1 MVLSIAFITHNRKAE
16 LLNAINS
23 CLLYAPYDTE
33 YIILD
38 NASDDGCEEYIKTA
52 LAGKINLIYE
62 YSETNLGV
70 AGGRN
75 KAFELSHGD
84 YVFFLDDDAEIET
97 EDFFNKI
104 INKMNEKPDVAAA
117 AVDIK
122 EPETGKSLN
131 SKHRFSVN
139 GDTYVLS
146 FCGCAHILRGGFYR
160 KFKRLYPQNLKFGS
174 EEFYAS
180 ALAWMNGKTV
190 EEFSD
195 LTVNHFPS
203 VINRCAGDDRKLN
216 FIVNQYIIKKMTYP
230 IFVLPLSKLA
240 FELHKL
246 KHGFTTGEW
255 KKISRTYLK
264 ERYRRDEVC
273 RMSLRIWLRLIKMF
287 GIKIII

>member
-1 MVLSIAFITHNRKAE
+1 MVLSIAFITHNRKTE

-23 CLLYAPYDTE
+23 CLPYAPEDTE

-52 LAGKINLIYE
+52 LDGRINLIYE
-62 YSETNLGV
+62 YSEANLGV

-75 KAFELSHGD
+75 KAFELTHGD
-84 YVFFLDDDAEIET
+84 YVFFLDDDAKIET

-104 INKMNEKPDVAAA
+104 INKMNENPDIAAA
-117 AVDIK
+117 TVNIK

-146 FCGCAHILRGGFYR
+146 FCGCAHILRGDFYR
-160 KFKRLYPQNLKFGS
+160 KFKNLYPQNLKFGS
-174 EEFYAS
+174 EELYAS

-203 VINRCAGDDRKLN
+203 VINRCDGDDRKLN

-240 FELHKL
+240 FEMHKF
-246 KHGFTTGEW
+246 KHGFTTTEW
-255 KKISRTYLK
+255 KRISRTNLK
-264 ERYRRDEVC
+264 ERYCRDEVC
-273 RMSLRIWLRLIKMF
+273 RMSLRTWLQLIKMF